1 MRNEKTRHMRSSF
14 MEHRIYDIEE
24 QDFAVTRRS
33 LAEGVSG
40 LSLIPRELAN
50 FKLTLTKVEP
60 GGKFSTHRD
69 EYHHVLYF
77 ISGIGIG
84 WLEEEQYDIKPGRI
98 AEIPAGTLH
107 GYMNSS
113 NETMTLITVNIP
125 QS

>member
-1 MRNEKTRHMRSSF
+1 
-14 MEHRIYDIEE
+14 MEPNYMERRVYDIEK

-33 LAEGVSG
+33 LAEGISG
-40 LSLIPRELAN
+40 LSLIPTNLTN
-50 FKLTLTKVEP
+50 IKLTLTKVEP
-60 GGKFSTHRD
+60 GGKFSLHKD

-77 ISGIGIG
+77 LSGTGIG

-107 GYMNSS
+107 GYTNSS
-113 NETMTLITVNIP
+113 NEIMTLITLNIP

>member
-1 MRNEKTRHMRSSF
+1 